1 MVHEN
6 SWTRRYPEDLNN
18 GSAFFNLS
26 GRSISVC
33 CRPIRAR
40 TSLLSEQSQYH
51 SNIAVRFFCFLLLER
66 QCSFLNSVEPNWFHA
81 IVPAL
86 LSICRIWA
94 FCTTPKS
101 AIVQWVRLF
110 LSRTE
115 DSFFP
120 FRNMRDWKKL
130 EIESTKNNESIIYFQ
145 QRI

>member
-6 SWTRRYPEDLNN
+6 SWTRRYPKDLNN
-18 GSAFFNLS
+18 GSVFFNLS

-33 CRPIRAR
+33 
-40 TSLLSEQSQYH
+40 LSTNQSTH
-51 SNIAVRFFCFLLLER
+51 IFIIWAIVIALKYCGQIFLFLLLER

-94 FCTTPKS
+94 FCTTPKN
-101 AIVQWVRLF
+101 AIVHWLRLF

-115 DSFFP
+115 DSFFS
-120 FRNMRDWKKL
+120 FRNMLDGKKL
-130 EIESTKNNESIIYFQ
+130 EIESAKNIESIIYFQ
-145 QRI
+145 LRI